1 MVLSLI
7 WGYCEIWNVEILIP
21 KLKQEF
27 MKGLKNDLGT
37 YGGVFVKYTYK
48 ELQYQR
54 ILMLLCYMTRNC
66 FNWKLFEI
74 LDVGRDHVLTKCLS
88 PIVFLCFG
96 KDITCPSRI
105 VKYAAYQESSDFFY
119 KTVYVIGCS
128 LYKSISYMCKSCSK
142 LASSVFF
149 HYFQIFL

>member
-1 MVLSLI
+1 MDIFSVLYWYLYLRSLILKASIFYNTSLKLSQMCVKKLLFLKIFNFKICYITIKSACKSVDFKLFKLWPNLDHYWGPMVLSLI

-37 YGGVFVKYTYK
+37 YGRVFVKYTYK

-66 FNWKLFEI
+66 FN
-74 LDVGRDHVLTKCLS
+74 
-88 PIVFLCFG
+88 
-96 KDITCPSRI
+96 
-105 VKYAAYQESSDFFY
+105 
-119 KTVYVIGCS
+119 
-128 LYKSISYMCKSCSK
+128 
-142 LASSVFF
+142 
-149 HYFQIFL
+149 